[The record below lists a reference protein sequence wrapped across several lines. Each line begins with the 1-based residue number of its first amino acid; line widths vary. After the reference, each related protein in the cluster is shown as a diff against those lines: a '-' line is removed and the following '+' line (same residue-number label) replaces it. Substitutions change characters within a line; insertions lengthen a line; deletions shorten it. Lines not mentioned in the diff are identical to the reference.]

1 MAVDLHSRIM
11 RNGDLMF
18 IPLVE
23 GIAMMDADIGRY
35 YALNEVAAAIWEL
48 MASPVSGDTI
58 CAALLE
64 RYEVTP
70 ERCAEE
76 VLAILRTF
84 EARGM
89 LRVDA

>member
-1 MAVDLHSRIM
+1 MAVDIHCKIV
-11 RNGDLMF
+11 RNDDLIVVPFNDGM
-18 IPLVE
+18 
-23 GIAMMDADIGRY
+23 AMMDADIGRY
-35 YALNEVAAAIWEL
+35 YALNEVSAAVWEL
-48 MASPVSGDTI
+48 MASPVSGETI

-64 RYEVTP
+64 RYEVTS

-76 VLAILRTF
+76 VLDILRAF